1 MGDIQQEK
9 RARGMRNME
18 RYVAMWKNKSLVSSF
33 SSWRMNVAER
43 KRQKSLLKKTL
54 ARMANSKLVASF
66 EHWNSY
72 AAFVKRQ
79 EYLGKKVLTRLTNIK
94 VSSAF
99 SKWALSVRRQKE
111 LEAKVR
117 NNYTFAPIFKI

>member
-1 MGDIQQEK
+1 
-9 RARGMRNME
+9 
-18 RYVAMWKNKSLVSSF
+18 
-33 SSWRMNVAER
+33 MNVAER